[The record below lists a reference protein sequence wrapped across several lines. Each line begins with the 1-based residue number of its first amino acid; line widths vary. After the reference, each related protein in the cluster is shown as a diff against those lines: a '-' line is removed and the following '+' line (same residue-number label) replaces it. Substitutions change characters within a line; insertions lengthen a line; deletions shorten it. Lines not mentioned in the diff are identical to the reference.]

1 MKTIFNLVGQLQA
14 NCLSLVESQ
23 LNPSL
28 YGFGFIFFCHFSD
41 AVAIEKV
48 TVDDEFMDSDDSSIE
63 QPLEKKAKGAPIP
76 TSSMGGEI
84 ASSVNPF
91 VCMAIGC
98 PAINKDFKT
107 KDNYGKHLK

>member
-1 MKTIFNLVGQLQA
+1 MGSSRLTVSAWLSPTSIPVCMVLVLLF
-14 NCLSLVESQ
+14 LS
-23 LNPSL
+23 
-28 YGFGFIFFCHFSD
+28 HFSD